1 MMNSNENGPTRG
13 LGGLGL
19 INAARAGET
28 GSTPS
33 SFGLRAAQGG
43 LLGLLSKPEVRNLYY
58 NGKVVV
64 LDGYT
69 FIGCRFDNCKLQVST
84 TNFDLIDC
92 VIDPSTT
99 IVYGESVTRIIRLFL
114 SRFHWA
120 YEHFNDFFVPKRNAN
135 GSMTISREA

>member
-1 MMNSNENGPTRG
+1 MNSNENARGKG

-19 INAARAGET
+19 LSAAKVDKSGT
-28 GSTPS
+28 TPS
-33 SFGLRAAQGG
+33 SFGLIGPQGG
-43 LLGLLSKPEVRNLYY
+43 LIGLLGKPEVRNIYY
-58 NGKVVV
+58 TEKLVV

-84 TNFDLIDC
+84 TNFDLVDC

-114 SRFHWA
+114 SRFDWA
-120 YEHFNDFFVPKRNAN
+120 YQQFNEFFVPKRNPN
-135 GSMTISREA
+135 GSMTISRET